1 MHFRAN
7 KLNAPSGILV
17 TDSEV
22 ISGAIRVF
30 RHRGRVCVRS
40 LDLYAG
46 IAARET
52 TRVCSVLRSDRSPG
66 RQAQLFQ
73 ATASSGADPTA
84 LRQRRRPVMTHAPL
98 VHSEVFA
105 KEKANSVCGTAL
117 YSPAILR
124 LHSTLKCL
132 SKCHI
137 VISLI
142 MFILA
147 ALADY
152 VSYRV
157 NTLRLHGLEE
167 CCAFYFLLMGIT
179 GIFGSASHRRGL
191 IITFMLMGF
200 HAVLIFAPIVI
211 IVSSF
216 DIHFYNREC
225 WGQCDWHLLSA
236 SLPKNSKCQI
246 LCGENIDDNRRSTMS
261 RLGTDYR
268 LDAGLISLA
277 ILELLLSVVTTVLCC
292 RQVFGLCSLGKSD
305 ISASNLELQPLHEKS
320 SKSAGE

>member
-1 MHFRAN
+1 M
-7 KLNAPSGILV
+7 
-17 TDSEV
+17 
-22 ISGAIRVF
+22 
-30 RHRGRVCVRS
+30 
-40 LDLYAG
+40 
-46 IAARET
+46 AA
-52 TRVCSVLRSDRSPG
+52 LKPG
-66 RQAQLFQ
+66 L
-73 ATASSGADPTA
+73 
-84 LRQRRRPVMTHAPL
+84 PL
-98 VHSEVFA
+98 L
-105 KEKANSVCGTAL
+105 G
-117 YSPAILR
+117 
-124 LHSTLKCL
+124 CL

-142 MFILA
+142 MLILA
-147 ALADY
+147 GLADY

-157 NTLRLHGLEE
+157 NTLRMHGLEE

-200 HAVLIFAPIVI
+200 HAVLIFAPAVI

-225 WGQCDWHLLSA
+225 WGQCDWHLLSV
-236 SLPKNSKCQI
+236 SMPKDSKCQI
-246 LCGENIDDNRRSTMS
+246 LCGENIDDNRRNTMS

-277 ILELLLSVVTTVLCC
+277 ILELLLSVVTTVLCS

-305 ISASNLELQPLHEKS
+305 ATASNLELQPLHEKN
-320 SKSAGE
+320 SKVVEH